1 MFIQGRGGACK
12 TKGKYV
18 RHCCRGRMRC
28 TRAST
33 GRCFLIGGEG
43 TSLRQLRGRSTDE
56 RLLVRCLE
64 ASWALKEEREGK
76 DGGSLAVA
84 GLAFGG
90 AQGTLR
96 AARRLL
102 YLP

>member
-1 MFIQGRGGACK
+1 M
-12 TKGKYV
+12 
-18 RHCCRGRMRC
+18 
-28 TRAST
+28 AST

-43 TSLRQLRGRSTDE
+43 TSVRQLRGRWTEE
-56 RLLVRCLE
+56 RPVVKYLE

-76 DGGSLAVA
+76 VCRSLAAA

-90 AQGTLR
+90 AQAILR

-102 YLP
+102 YLQ